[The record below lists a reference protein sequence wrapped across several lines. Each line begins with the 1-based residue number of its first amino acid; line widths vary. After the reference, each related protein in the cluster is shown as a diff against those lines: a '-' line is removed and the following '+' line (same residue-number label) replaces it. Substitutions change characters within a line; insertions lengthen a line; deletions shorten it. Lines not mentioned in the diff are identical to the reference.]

1 MIRFAIV
8 GGGWRARFFLRIVEQ
23 CPDLFEVVA
32 LATRS
37 PERAAG
43 LAKDFGAP
51 IVDSLDDL
59 EAAAPEFTV
68 VSVAREASA
77 QLVLDLTAAGQPV
90 LCETPPAPDVA
101 GLAPLFEAVAGGAR
115 IQVAEQY
122 PRHPVISSQ
131 LAIAR
136 SGLLGAI
143 NHVNVSMLHD
153 FHSAALVRAALG
165 TGLQDA
171 TVQAREFVSP
181 LVAGPTRYGGP
192 DEERITTQ
200 TQVVA
205 LLDFDGASAII
216 DYTTEQYFSWIRTN
230 RLLIR
235 GDRGEIIDDRV
246 RYLKNYTTPIDLELR
261 RIDLGHEVNH
271 EAYSL
276 KGIQFGADWIY
287 RNPFVPARLT
297 DDEIAIASMLVGMS
311 EYAAG
316 GADVYS
322 LADAAQ
328 DHAINWAVRDSIA
341 SGKPVRTDGSLWRD

>member
-37 PERAAG
+37 PERGAALG
-43 LAKDFGAP
+43 REYGVP
-51 IVDSLDDL
+51 IVESLADVV
-59 EAAAPEFTV
+59 AADPEFTV

-77 QLVLDLTAAGQPV
+77 RIVLDLVADGQAV
-90 LCETPPAPDVA
+90 LCETPPAPDVE
-101 GLAPLFEAVAGGAR
+101 GLTPLLEAVAGGAR

-122 PRHPVISSQ
+122 PRHPMISSQ

-136 SGLLGAI
+136 SGLLGTI
-143 NHVNVSMLHD
+143 SHVNVSMLHD
-153 FHSAALVRAALG
+153 FHAAALVRAALG

-181 LVAGPTRYGGP
+181 LVAGPTRSGGP
-192 DEERITTQ
+192 DEEQIRMQ

-205 LLDFDGASAII
+205 VLDFDGASAII
-216 DYTTEQYFSWIRTN
+216 DTTPEQYFSWIRTN

-246 RYLKNYTTPIDLELR
+246 RYLKDFATPIDIQLHR
-261 RIDLGHEVNH
+261 MDLGHEVNH
-271 EAYSL
+271 EGFAL
-276 KGIQFGADWIY
+276 KGILFGDEWIY
-287 RNPFVPARLT
+287 RNPFAPARLT
-297 DDEIAIASMLVGMS
+297 DDEIAIAAMLVGMS
-311 EYAAG
+311 DYAG
-316 GADVYS
+316 GGGDVYS
-322 LADAAQ
+322 LAEAAQ
-328 DHAINWAVRDSIA
+328 DHAINWAIRDSIA
-341 SGKPVRTDGSLWRD
+341 SGRPVRTDGSRWRD

>member
-32 LATRS
+32 LASRS
-37 PERAAG
+37 PE
-43 LAKDFGAP
+43 K
-51 IVDSLDDL
+51 
-59 EAAAPEFTV
+59 AAALQAEYGVPVVGSVDEVVAASPEFTV

-77 QLVLDLTAAGQPV
+77 GIVLDLTAAGQPV

-101 GLAPLFEAVAGGAR
+101 GLAPLLEAVAAGAR

-122 PRHPVISSQ
+122 PRHPMISSQ
-131 LAIAR
+131 LAVAH
-136 SGLLGAI
+136 SGRLGTV

-153 FHSAALVRAALG
+153 FHTAAMVRAALG
-165 TGLQDA
+165 SGFEDA
-171 TVQAREFVSP
+171 TVQAHEFASP
-181 LVAGPTRYGGP
+181 LVVGPGRNGGP
-192 DEERITTQ
+192 DEEQVRTQ

-246 RYLKNYTTPIDLELR
+246 RYLKDFATPIDVQLR

-271 EAYSL
+271 EAFAL
-276 KGIQFGADWIY
+276 KGIMFGEEWIY

-316 GADVYS
+316 GPEVYS

-341 SGKPVRTDGSLWRD
+341 SGQPVRTDGSTWRR